1 MSKKIVIVDYGVG
14 NLLSV
19 ARAFEHCGA
28 DVTLQDSASGLS
40 DSSRMVLPGVGAFG
54 DCVDALRSRG
64 LDQAVLEHVARGR
77 PLMGICV
84 GMQMLLDASEE
95 FGSHE
100 GLGIIPG
107 VVEAIPRVDLL
118 GNALKVPHIGW
129 SPLFPVEGRNSSW
142 ADTPLSG
149 LKAGSAAYFVHSYH
163 ARPYSQE
170 HRLADAV
177 YGGQRITASICRD
190 AVFGTQFHPEKS
202 GEAGLSI
209 VRQFLEAA

>member
-28 DVTLQDSASGLS
+28 DVTLQDRASALTH
-40 DSSRMVLPGVGAFG
+40 SSRMVLPGVGAFG

-64 LDQAVLEHVARGR
+64 LDEAVLDHVSRGR

-84 GMQMLLDASEE
+84 GMQMLLDVSEE
-95 FGSHE
+95 FGSHK

-107 VVEAIPRVDLL
+107 VVEAIPRVDRA
-118 GNALKVPHIGW
+118 GKPLKVPHIGW
-129 SPLFPVEGRNSSW
+129 SPLFPPEGRNGSW
-142 ADTPLSG
+142 VDTPLSG
-149 LKAGSAAYFVHSYH
+149 LEAGTSAYFVHSYY
-163 ARPYSQE
+163 ARPHSEE
-170 HRLADAV
+170 HRLADAI

-190 AVFGTQFHPEKS
+190 SVFGTQFHPEKS
-202 GEAGLSI
+202 GEVGLSI